1 MPKDDSCTE
10 LKTIEYKNMLLNHQT
25 KMNVNT
31 VCNTSTDVED
41 LLQKESQMNK
51 VEPWN
56 KLDKTTKVKKLEK
69 YADKLKEDNKLTK
82 EEMAHLEKFL
92 AACLDKKRL
101 QKTSDV
107 TYNKEEGFI
116 ENIGGL
122 VFDKKKRKFT
132 LKKAEKRVS
141 TLRALPPKKGKQH
154 RPKSAKGAGGTSKAK
169 TKKKKTPK
177 SSGGSDDEKSVN

>member
-1 MPKDDSCTE
+1 MPKDECNE
-10 LKTIEYKNMLLNHQT
+10 LKTIQYKTMLLNH
-25 KMNVNT
+25 KEIKEDIK
-31 VCNTSTDVED
+31 CDSSTNIED
-41 LLQKESQMNK
+41 FLNKESKMHK

-82 EEMAHLEKFL
+82 EELAHLSKYL
-92 AACLDKKRL
+92 TGCLDKKRL

-107 TYNKEEGFI
+107 TYNKEDGFI

-122 VFDKKKRKFT
+122 VFDKKRRKFT

-141 TLRALPPKKGKQH
+141 TLRALPPKKGKQP
-154 RPKSAKGAGGTSKAK
+154 RPKSAKGAGASSKAK

-177 SSGGSDDEKSVN
+177 SSGGSDDDKSVN